1 MMKVRIR
8 SPPCLQAYLTNT
20 MKMFSIKDPPAN
32 QMLQLVTLG
41 LMEERR
47 ATSLQ
52 LLANWS
58 QRCTSA
64 RGKGGGEGC
73 PGVGGVPEMGT
84 SNNN

>member
-1 MMKVRIR
+1 MRIR
-8 SPPCLQAYLTNT
+8 SPPCLQAFLTNT
-20 MKMFSIKDPPAN
+20 IKMFSIKDPPAN
-32 QMLQLVTLG
+32 QMLQLVTSG

-64 RGKGGGEGC
+64 RGKGGLPWGRR
-73 PGVGGVPEMGT
+73 GT
-84 SNNN
+84 RDGNEE